1 MSKSQ
6 KFLKPK
12 PRSKIGLIEPKKAKN
27 NYPSKAKNQN
37 VGNPAP
43 NTKPTLNFKLQLF

>member
-12 PRSKIGLIEPKKAKN
+12 PRSKIGLIEPKKAKKQL
-27 NYPSKAKNQN
+27 PLKKQKIKMSEIPLQTPNQ
-37 VGNPAP
+37 
-43 NTKPTLNFKLQLF
+43 L

>member
-27 NYPSKAKNQN
+27 NYPSKAKIKMSEIPFQTPNQ
-37 VGNPAP
+37 
-43 NTKPTLNFKLQLF
+43 L